1 MHRLYHQ
8 SQNVYHRVFPLLE
21 INSILS
27 LLKSQCVLIRTKSLL
42 HNGCKWEHSPR
53 YTEKSLWLFRHRI
66 FVSVL
71 NVSDVPPCGIVGFSE
86 VEILVR
92 FNTLWPSK
100 GYGTLSPSDSVAM
113 GPVTLMGR
121 CPHPTLPE
129 YCYRPY
135 LLGYHSQ
142 WALLAPLARMG
153 RSPRP
158 LWDLVGRFFI
168 RPCRNTVSG
177 SICRDT
183 VSCWPC
189 WHMWNIVP
197 V

>member
-1 MHRLYHQ
+1 MHRLCHQ

-100 GYGTLSPSDSVAM
+100 GY
-113 GPVTLMGR
+113 VTFHGIQVSAGI
-121 CPHPTLPE
+121 
-129 YCYRPY
+129 YCIIGIRAV
-135 LLGYHSQ
+135 LLGLGGMWRVWLPRHSRVTCSQ
-142 WALLAPLARMG
+142 ACPARSYRER
-153 RSPRP
+153 RSWLSLRIV
-158 LWDLVGRFFI
+158 LGEYRCKKLV
-168 RPCRNTVSG
+168 
-177 SICRDT
+177 
-183 VSCWPC
+183 
-189 WHMWNIVP
+189 
-197 V
+197 

>member
-21 INSILS
+21 IHSITSFLE
-27 LLKSQCVLIRTKSLL
+27 SQCVLKRTKSLL

-66 FVSVL
+66 FVPVL

-100 GYGTLSPSDSVAM
+100 GYGD
-113 GPVTLMGR
+113 
-121 CPHPTLPE
+121 H
-129 YCYRPY
+129 
-135 LLGYHSQ
+135 
-142 WALLAPLARMG
+142 
-153 RSPRP
+153 
-158 LWDLVGRFFI
+158 
-168 RPCRNTVSG
+168 
-177 SICRDT
+177 
-183 VSCWPC
+183 VSCAVSAVCDQVFLAIRRARP
-189 WHMWNIVP
+189 VP
-197 V
+197 AWLPLFLVPPVWFYSWFQPQELRFGVHATCHDPGFFLDAELEEGYRDLPKYP